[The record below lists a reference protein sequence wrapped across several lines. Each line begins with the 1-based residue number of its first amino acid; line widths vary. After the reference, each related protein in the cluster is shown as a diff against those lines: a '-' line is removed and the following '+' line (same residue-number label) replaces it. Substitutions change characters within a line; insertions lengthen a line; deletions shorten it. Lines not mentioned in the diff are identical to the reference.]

1 MGLRDRTRRLE
12 KRAGLDKD
20 GPCPECGGRI
30 VYAEHRPDGT
40 VTYPLGG
47 PCSACG
53 NRPADG
59 GVGIIVVVPP
69 ADGSREE
76 PMHE

>member
-1 MGLRDRTRRLE
+1 MGLRHRTRRLE

-20 GPCPECGGRI
+20 GPCSECGGRI
-30 VYAEHRPDGT
+30 VYAEHRLDGT

-47 PCSACG
+47 PCSACE

-59 GVGIIVVVPP
+59 SIRLIRVMLS
-69 ADGSREE
+69 DGASPEGRQA
-76 PMHE
+76 